1 MKFKRFEE
9 LTISDNYMF
18 SAVFSDPYLTAQLI
32 CRILPEEKLSPDEII
47 VKEKR
52 IKTSYRSRSVIF
64 DVYRKDDTHLFD
76 IEMQIEDN
84 MYLMDRAVYYGSSMI
99 VDSHEAGSGYE
110 LKHRSYVIFICA
122 FDATHTGKRME
133 HLILQNDGRTVSSD
147 KMHVIFVN
155 CPVEGE
161 DNEQLRSFAQ
171 YVMNG
176 KADEDDPFVQEV
188 NTAVELKRGNRKE
201 QELYMEWQYELDK
214 AKAEGKAEG
223 LEEGRLNALLSLY
236 KKGRLDLNAVLEET
250 GFTEE
255 ELKKALN
262 EYLNDQ

>member
-1 MKFKRFEE
+1 MEAESEEYAMKYKRFED

-76 IEMQIEDN
+76 IEMQVEDN
-84 MYLMDRAVYYGSSMI
+84 LYLMDRAVYYGSSMI

-110 LKHRSYVIFICA
+110 LKHKSYVIFICA
-122 FDATHTGKRME
+122 FDATHTGKRVE
-133 HLILQNDGRTVSSD
+133 HLILQNDDRTVSSD

-161 DNEQLRSFAQ
+161 DNEQLRPFAQ

-176 KADEDDPFVQEV
+176 RTDEDDPFVQEV

-223 LEEGRLNALLSLY
+223 KAEERQ
-236 KKGRLDLNAVLEET
+236 RV
-250 GFTEE
+250 
-255 ELKKALN
+255 
-262 EYLNDQ
+262 